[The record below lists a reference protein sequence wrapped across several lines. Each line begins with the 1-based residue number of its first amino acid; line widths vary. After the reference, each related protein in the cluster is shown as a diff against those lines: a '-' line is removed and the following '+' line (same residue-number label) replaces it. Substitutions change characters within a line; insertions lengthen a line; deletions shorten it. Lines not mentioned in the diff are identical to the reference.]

1 MNGNVSQLL
10 CICITRDPVER
21 LIGKVLNMLLR
32 EAEVDAHIC
41 ISEEG
46 VECRTL
52 CVHSEMWFLNVSSVN
67 AAASF
72 LCTKG
77 RTDVPPDAEEVVH

>member
-1 MNGNVSQLL
+1 
-10 CICITRDPVER
+10 
-21 LIGKVLNMLLR
+21 MLLR

-41 ISEEG
+41 ISVEG

-52 CVHSEMWFLNVSSVN
+52 CVHSEMWILNVSSVN

-77 RTDVPPDAEEVVH
+77 TTDVPPDAEEVLH